1 MEGTTSVSPLLF
13 SLPVNMSAKR
23 ILEAVRTLTS
33 AEEMHDRIKAYEDT
47 VRALIERVEELST
60 KNCQQ
65 EERLKRLFK
74 KLRCPDC
81 NHYLESKLPGDTIVA
96 HDCSKVVLTHC
107 WGTYP

>member
-1 MEGTTSVSPLLF
+1 
-13 SLPVNMSAKR
+13 MSAKR

-33 AEEMHDRIKAYEDT
+33 VDEMKDKIDSYQDT
-47 VRALIERVEELST
+47 IRTLIERVEQLVQRNDTLEQ
-60 KNCQQ
+60 KMAH
-65 EERLKRLFK
+65 LFK
-74 KLRCPDC
+74 KLRCADC